1 MDYKEMM
8 KKHQDEYDV
17 FANGK
22 IFYIFAFN
30 EDDFKKQL
38 AENGVTQEEEISHI
52 FGGAYIKKIYK
63 QDLIDMFHRQKKEKQ
78 NAINADKDGTGFIKS
93 MFLYELCNH
102 EYAYTYDTEE
112 ALKCLGFTVDDINDN
127 PALKNGLDLAIKD
140 IVGDTEE

>member
-30 EDDFKKQL
+30 KDDFKKQL

-93 MFLYELCNH
+93 MFLYELANH
-102 EYAYTYDTEE
+102 EFAYTYDMEE
-112 ALKCLGFTVDDINDN
+112 ALNSLHLTPDDINNN
-127 PALKNGLDLAIKD
+127 PALRNGLYLAVKEIIRDK
-140 IVGDTEE
+140 E

>member
-8 KKHQDEYDV
+8 RKHQDEYDR

-30 EDDFKKQL
+30 KDDFKKQL
-38 AENGVTQEEEISHI
+38 AENGVTTEEEISHI

-63 QDLIDMFHRQKKEKQ
+63 QDLIDMFYRQKEEKR

-93 MFLYELCNH
+93 MFLYELANH
-102 EYAYTYDTEE
+102 EFAYTYDVEDT
-112 ALKCLGFTVDDINDN
+112 LNSLHLTPDDINNN
-127 PALKNGLDLAIKD
+127 PALRNGLDLAVKEIIRD
-140 IVGDTEE
+140 EE

>member
-30 EDDFKKQL
+30 KDDFKKRL

-63 QDLIDMFHRQKKEKQ
+63 QDLIDMFHRQKEEKR

-93 MFLYELCNH
+93 MFLYELANH
-102 EYAYTYDTEE
+102 EFAYTYDVEDT
-112 ALKCLGFTVDDINDN
+112 LNSLHLTPDDINNN
-127 PALKNGLDLAIKD
+127 PALKNGLDLAVKEIIRD
-140 IVGDTEE
+140 EE